1 MTDTDHSLDD
11 PIADALLGRSTYDR
25 LRMRRFSYFKQ
36 TVPQK
41 LAWQSGL
48 LFTLAFVL
56 PLAAGFP
63 AETKAL
69 FAGHTPVAASPKA
82 LLLGLIAATVEL
94 GTAGTLVAVTLRR
107 VQLEPDLCEETAR
120 RLLNVE
126 DVATLVGLVTGGFAV
141 LLTVG
146 FFLLGYA
153 GPEAVSTFAASGGA
167 SPYAPSGS
175 GISVMALG
183 VAAVVGGLA
192 VLGSSVGLNRLLH

>member
-11 PIADALLGRSTYDR
+11 PLADALLSGSTYDR
-25 LRMRRFSYFKQ
+25 LRVQRFSYFKQ
-36 TVPQK
+36 TIPQK
-41 LAWQSGL
+41 LVVQSGL

-69 FAGHTPVAASPKA
+69 FAGHAPVVASPKA
-82 LLLGLIAATVEL
+82 LLLGLVAAAIEL
-94 GTAGTLVAVTLRR
+94 GTAATLIVVTVARLRIGPEMT
-107 VQLEPDLCEETAR
+107 VETAR

-126 DVATLVGLVTGGFAV
+126 DVATLLGFVTGGAAV

-153 GPEAVSTFAASGGA
+153 GPDALASFVTAGGT
-167 SPYAPSGS
+167 SPYTPSGA
-175 GISVMALG
+175 GVSVATLGLGAL
-183 VAAVVGGLA
+183 AGGLL
-192 VLGSSVGLNRLLH
+192 VLGSSVGLNGLLD